1 MSSVTQNTL
10 SVILSV
16 EFIIGNL
23 GNGFIVLVNCVD
35 WVKRRKISLADQ
47 ILTALALSRIG
58 VLCLAFLNWWVS
70 VLYPVQSRTGES
82 LKSIY
87 FTWTTM
93 NHFSIW
99 LATSLCI
106 FYFLKIANFSNSIF
120 LYLKWRIE
128 KVVSVTLLISLFLL
142 FLNIVLLNTYLDVW
156 IDRYKGNRTFHYSSR
171 NPSVFS
177 PLFLFTNTMFT
188 FIPFT
193 VSVTTFLLLIFSLWK
208 HLKKMQHN
216 ARELRDT
223 STTIHVKALKNVIA
237 FLLLYTTYFLSF
249 LVKVWSSELL
259 DKSLI
264 ISFCQTAGIAFPS
277 GHSYV
282 LIVGNSK
289 LKKACLSV
297 LWWLRCRFKD
307 VEPRGP

>member
-1 MSSVTQNTL
+1 MSSVTQNTF
-10 SVILSV
+10 SVILCV
-16 EFIIGNL
+16 EFITGSL
-23 GNGFIVLVNCVD
+23 GNGFIALVNCVD
-35 WVKRRKISLADQ
+35 WVKRRKISLVDQ

-58 VLCLAFLNWWVS
+58 VLWLSLLNWWVS
-70 VLYPVQSRTGES
+70 VLYPVQSRTGEMV
-82 LKSIY
+82 KRIY
-87 FTWTTM
+87 VPWTIT

-128 KVVSVTLLISLFLL
+128 KVVSVILLISLFLL
-142 FLNIVLLNTYLDVW
+142 CLNIVLLNTYIDVW

-177 PLFLFTNTMFT
+177 TLLLFTNTMFT

-216 ARELRDT
+216 ARGLSDT
-223 STTIHVKALKNVIA
+223 STMAHVKALQTVIV

-249 LVKVWSSELL
+249 LVQVWSSEFLE
-259 DKSLI
+259 KSLI
-264 ISFCQTAGIAFPS
+264 VSFCQTAGIAFPS

-289 LKKACLSV
+289 LKKACLLV

-307 VEPRGP
+307 VEPPGP

>member
-282 LIVGNSK
+282 LIVGNRK